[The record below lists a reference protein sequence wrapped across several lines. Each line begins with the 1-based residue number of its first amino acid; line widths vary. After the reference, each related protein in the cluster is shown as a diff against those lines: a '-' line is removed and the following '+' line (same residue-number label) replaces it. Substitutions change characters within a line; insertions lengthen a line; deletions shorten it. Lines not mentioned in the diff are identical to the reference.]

1 MRGTISRPL
10 ETMETR
16 QRNAPR
22 VARTNENE
30 LVGKSMGA
38 IARQRTTLGQINSK
52 GQDVGPTKP
61 VVRTTRA
68 QLLRKKMNERK
79 KTDLNSQTTA
89 KQLKPSVTVLKDEDK
104 IEMVS
109 EEPMDISLSNDVKRE
124 LRDKIAEIAEN
135 DAVEDY
141 LVGTYVNPCYEYLR
155 YKEHQ
160 MSIPPRYLDDHNEI
174 TPKMRSI
181 LVDWLVQVHK
191 RFRLQAET
199 LYLTVSIMDRYLF
212 TSKKVSKN
220 DMQLIGVTSMMIACK
235 YEEIYSPEIDDFV
248 YICDS
253 AYDADQILKKEL
265 CIFEA
270 LDFNLGFPMSIQF
283 LRRYSKTG
291 QDVVDASQ
299 HALSKY
305 FLELALMDYD
315 LCTLKPSVLAAA
327 ALKLSLEML
336 SNESWGPIFQHYSEY
351 TEEELEYAVSLI
363 CKSLY
368 QVEFTKTGSKLSA
381 IKKKFSEAKIFS
393 IATNEKIGQ
402 HKEMLYERARKAKE
416 SLAEKFAKK

>member
-30 LVGKSMGA
+30 LGKFSSRCRPHICIPIYLVGKSMGA

-174 TPKMRSI
+174 TPK
-181 LVDWLVQVHK
+181 VNH
-191 RFRLQAET
+191 
-199 LYLTVSIMDRYLF
+199 LYINYQLT
-212 TSKKVSKN
+212 
-220 DMQLIGVTSMMIACK
+220 
-235 YEEIYSPEIDDFV
+235 
-248 YICDS
+248 
-253 AYDADQILKKEL
+253 
-265 CIFEA
+265 
-270 LDFNLGFPMSIQF
+270 
-283 LRRYSKTG
+283 
-291 QDVVDASQ
+291 
-299 HALSKY
+299 
-305 FLELALMDYD
+305 
-315 LCTLKPSVLAAA
+315 SV
-327 ALKLSLEML
+327 
-336 SNESWGPIFQHYSEY
+336 F
-351 TEEELEYAVSLI
+351 
-363 CKSLY
+363 
-368 QVEFTKTGSKLSA
+368 
-381 IKKKFSEAKIFS
+381 
-393 IATNEKIGQ
+393 
-402 HKEMLYERARKAKE
+402 
-416 SLAEKFAKK
+416 